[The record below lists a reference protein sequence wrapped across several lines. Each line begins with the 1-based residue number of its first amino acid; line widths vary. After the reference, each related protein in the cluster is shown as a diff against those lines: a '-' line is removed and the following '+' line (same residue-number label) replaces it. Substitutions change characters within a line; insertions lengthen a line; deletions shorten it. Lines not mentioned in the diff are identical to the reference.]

1 MAQVVVRQLEDEIKE
16 RLRQRAARHG
26 RSMEEEIRV
35 ILRAAVE
42 DDDAPSE
49 GLGTRLAR
57 RFADVDLDTP
67 LEIPERRGNPVR
79 PAVFDE

>member
-1 MAQVVVRQLEDEIKE
+1 MAQVVVRQLEDEVKE
-16 RLRQRAARHG
+16 RLRERAARNG

-35 ILRAAVE
+35 ILRDAVQ
-42 DDDAPSE
+42 DDDPEE

-57 RFADVDLDTP
+57 RFAEIDEP
-67 LEIPERRGNPVR
+67 FEIPEIRWGPVQ

>member
-1 MAQVVVRQLEDEIKE
+1 MAQVVVRQLEDEVKE
-16 RLRQRAARHG
+16 RLRQRAVRHG

-35 ILRAAVE
+35 ILREAVRE
-42 DDDAPSE
+42 DVPEE

-57 RFADVDLDTP
+57 LFSDLDAEF
-67 LEIPERRGNPVR
+67 EIPEIRTGPVR